1 MFTSTETKSY
11 KIMDPNYD
19 VAMIL
24 MESST
29 MSRYCAERA
38 QMSGTSCWKTCQIHS
53 DAAKFAADLILTL
66 GTASLAGPAAATPGE
81 SSSDNGTKAA
91 TGSGSINQ
99 AALANVRDLDLSG
112 IVQFVLDTASRTA
125 NTCGKHSHDHCQ
137 SCAFAAGRA
146 QAVLK
151 SLVTDQAAKKGTSAV
166 AAEGTVPQS
175 ARKLP
180 HETEKMHEQ
189 AV

>member
-38 QMSGTSCWKTCQIHS
+38 QKSGTSCWKTCQIHS

-66 GTASLAGPAAATPGE
+66 GTASLAGPAAATSGE

-91 TGSGSINQ
+91 GSSSINQ
-99 AALANVRDLDLSG
+99 AALVNVHDLDLSG

-125 NTCGKHSHDHCQ
+125 ATCGKHSHDHCQ

-151 SLVTDQAAKKGTSAV
+151 SLVADQTAKKGMSAV
-166 AAEGTVPQS
+166 AAEGAVPQS
-175 ARKLP
+175 TRKLP

>member
-53 DAAKFAADLILTL
+53 DAAKFAANLILTL
-66 GTASLAGPAAATPGE
+66 GTSSLAGPAAAGTSGE
-81 SSSDNGTKAA
+81 SSSDNGTKA
-91 TGSGSINQ
+91 SGSINE
-99 AALANVRDLDLSG
+99 ADLSG
-112 IVQFVLDTASRTA
+112 VVQFVLDTASRTA
-125 NTCGKHSHDHCQ
+125 NTCGKNSHDHCQ

-151 SLVTDQAAKKGTSAV
+151 SLVADQAAKKGTSAV

-180 HETEKMHEQ
+180 HETEKMQEQ

>member
-53 DAAKFAADLILTL
+53 DAAKLAADLILTL
-66 GTASLAGPAAATPGE
+66 GTSSLAGPAAAGSGE
-81 SSSDNGTKAA
+81 SSDNGTKA
-91 TGSGSINQ
+91 TGSVND

-125 NTCGKHSHDHCQ
+125 NTCGKNSHDHCQ

-151 SLVTDQAAKKGTSAV
+151 SLVADQAAKKGTSAV
-166 AAEGTVPQS
+166 AAEGMVPQS

-180 HETEKMHEQ
+180 HETEKMQEQ